1 MYEGACP
8 LVHAEKGG
16 SAPVVLRKAQNSVH
30 KFMVVFPEGRG
41 SVSADPSRKV
51 SPFVV
56 RFGLK
61 GFSDYTIHKDKERM
75 KRYVARHAGS
85 ASGLRS
91 RRENWSRS
99 GAKAAGFW
107 SRWLLW
113 SKPSFSAALKHTE
126 KVLGRK
132 IVYVK

>member
-1 MYEGACP
+1 MVKEPIKLYRARNG
-8 LVHAEKGG
+8 
-16 SAPVVLRKAQNSVH
+16 VH
-30 KFMVVFPEGRG
+30 KFMAVFPEG
-41 SVSADPSRKV
+41 P
-51 SPFVV
+51 PFVV

-61 GFSDYTIHKDKERM
+61 GFSDYTIHKNKERM
-75 KRYVARHAGS
+75 KRYVTRHAGS

-99 GAKAAGFW
+99 GAKTAGFW

-113 SKPSFSAALKHTE
+113 SKPNFGSALRQTE